1 MVIDI
6 DGSYGSMSKPP
17 SLPATES
24 VDPRYADL
32 DAWPPGSALAAM
44 WEGQL
49 AAVAAVGPALPAIE
63 RAVAAA
69 APLLAASGRLAYAG
83 AGTSG
88 RLGVQDGVELVPTFD
103 WPAERL
109 VLLMAGGEAALTRS
123 VENAEDDREA
133 AASAVAQNHLGPG
146 DVLLG
151 IAASGTTPYT
161 TAAIEAA
168 RAAGAL
174 TIAIVN
180 SDGPMAAAAE
190 HVLLACTAPEVLAG
204 STRMKAGTA
213 QKIMLNL
220 FSTLLMVR
228 LGRVHRGLMV
238 DMVARNAKLRARARR
253 MLRDLTGADDA
264 AIESALAATGG
275 RVKHAVLVLRGVAPG
290 ETAPLLARFGGHLRP
305 ALDSLA

>member
-1 MVIDI
+1 M
-6 DGSYGSMSKPP
+6 SMPQ

-24 VDPRYADL
+24 VDPRYTDL
-32 DAWPPGSALAAM
+32 DAWAPSAALAAM

-49 AAVAAVGPALPAIE
+49 AAVSAVGPALPTIE

-69 APLLAASGRLAYAG
+69 APLLAAGGRLAYAG

-109 VLLMAGGEAALTRS
+109 VLLMAGGEPALTRS
-123 VENAEDDREA
+123 VENAEDDRDA
-133 AASAVAQNHLGPG
+133 AIAAVAENRLGPG
-146 DVLLG
+146 DVLIG
-151 IAASGTTPYT
+151 IAASGATPYT
-161 TAAIEAA
+161 VAAIEAA

-174 TIAIVN
+174 TVAVVN
-180 SDGPMAAAAE
+180 SEGPMEAAAE
-190 HVLLACTAPEVLAG
+190 HVLLARTAPEVLAG

-220 FSTLLMVR
+220 FSTLLMLR

-253 MLRDLTGADDA
+253 MLRDLTRADDA
-264 AIESALAATGG
+264 AIEAALAATGG
-275 RVKHAVLVLRGVAPG
+275 RVKHAVLVLAGVPA
-290 ETAPLLARFGGHLRP
+290 ESTAQLLGHYGGQLRA
-305 ALDSLA
+305 ALASLS